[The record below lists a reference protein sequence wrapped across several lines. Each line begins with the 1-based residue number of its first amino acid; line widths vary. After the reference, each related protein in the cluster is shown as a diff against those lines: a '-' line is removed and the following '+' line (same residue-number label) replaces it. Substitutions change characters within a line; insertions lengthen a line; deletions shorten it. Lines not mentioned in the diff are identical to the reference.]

1 MPDIKKLVVDLYKAN
16 GLDDQV
22 ELVDSAF
29 VADIE
34 KEYKGDYKKLVVD
47 LYKANG
53 LDDQIE
59 TVDSAFMADLEK
71 EYGLKKKDLS
81 ENRKGIGSNE
91 QSMRPAEY
99 MDDGAPSTT
108 PEKTKPI
115 QKSFGSN
122 YASSLES
129 LTGETPKVELGKVP
143 EINFGYKKPAAVIA
157 RENRE
162 AVSAEVDSYMPTLDS
177 MIETAEKEVNTLENK
192 YASELKAVES
202 SMLYASGPASAARMG
217 MNARSRP
224 DDLRKADAKLNRL
237 QITKEMLVF
246 AKEYASMDKTSE
258 GSKSFMGRFFSSI
271 KNADWLNVVSVG
283 VKEMSSDLEL
293 IEVARKAGKEGVES
307 LTPDEEGL
315 LVAYSI
321 LNNTKSLEDRSVAD
335 MAGEGLVQSIP
346 FLVQIATSGGVAAA
360 TKAGVS
366 KIGKQIVAKY
376 GRNKAL
382 QLVTN
387 AGVKVA
393 EYTAAGATRSLYG
406 PTVVTAIMDRK
417 ASNIKVE
424 ATTGEDG
431 AMKVSSVKEGE
442 GWGESIVKGTASNAL
457 EFVFEG
463 AGGPVSKAIS
473 KISSPITGRI
483 TTMVNPLKQAL
494 SKTKLGGWMQSV
506 SLDNNIIKRVKNNL
520 AYTDFVSENITEILT
535 SYSQAAVT
543 GDKPILDAV
552 GRKDL
557 QVILLSTTAMSGG
570 FHVLNGTANAFS
582 KVVKRPEIDA
592 ELAARIDAALDND
605 NVEEVA
611 SEIDNIISTS
621 TSSKAE
627 AKSALEYAIGKV
639 ADESMKQVADIDKG
653 LKGEQGETVKS
664 VMVENADALTA
675 AGEILD
681 YDSATVSDMRE
692 LDKEMDSMDEGVAK
706 ELKPISEKIAVLEE
720 QKQVLYD
727 NPPQGAALQQVAD
740 EEIAI
745 DAQLRDLYTEKN
757 EQRKEILDKV
767 EVKPESAK
775 QNEDVVEN
783 PALNDVESTKVA
795 LDKLDDNSKEKL
807 TALNVLD
814 NYDLVDTEI
823 PDGIVDE
830 MFWQEKLVEKAL
842 RDNGISFNKNGSKTS
857 GSQYYTIE
865 TKDGELFK
873 LRVSDHKMKY
883 DADGNVV
890 YDENTTPN
898 DILERLR
905 DAVPDGEL
913 LKNTSIADE
922 YHKQLSYKNKTNPE
936 LVQAVEELLSNKK
949 APDESTKSEDKIGEV
964 INEGEVKAEEEVTPD
979 VTETATVSD
988 TVTEPVEDV
997 SPANPKSDRAM
1008 AMEVGEKGDM
1018 SISEDISKLR
1028 DKAKASTTKEAH
1040 KKVREDLLAFVK
1052 ANRGRLS
1059 KVAGRSIP
1067 VIVRRIAKATPRN
1080 IESTIDFVEKLM
1092 NNQELATKVSD
1103 ISDRIAKIK
1112 GSSMGAYVNVVAGL
1126 KDLSLRG
1133 RATAKK
1139 ISLFVNSIKLED
1151 IDSEELIND
1160 LDELTKGLSKKVPDI
1175 SMVEPFMQKWQK
1187 TIDDALFQK
1196 LTNEPTTKENVDALT
1211 NRVKETETMLSEM
1224 VDKLNRGDA
1233 VSIEE
1238 IKKLKHRI
1246 ASLNAAVTSMMERG
1260 DVMVRDGQ
1268 LEAINTSLETLNK
1281 ALLNDIASLSVEG
1294 LNAIK
1299 KAENE
1304 HKVMMLAQVNGKL
1317 PSAIKA
1323 ALEMGDTKLAEILTD
1338 LKRVIAMSKG
1348 DADFVNRLGL
1358 ADIDVIDASID
1369 QIMENGFV
1377 PTVLGTS
1384 YENTKR
1390 AFVEHRIATKLAG
1403 QTNIL
1408 ARLSKI
1414 IGGDVTVENIRK
1426 HLETTQNSNIDDM
1439 LNLVE
1444 ESSPFW
1450 TETTNEITTA
1460 INKSKAKA
1468 EQKLANLKNM
1478 ASKLV
1483 MGKMGKEGK
1492 RKSFANWWATWISS
1506 PSTIPDAARKPFI
1519 KAGIVLASQ
1528 RFYNLVN
1535 SKPLVRQEAEGR
1547 YLLIKPT
1554 GEPVKDDADV
1564 PMVFTSAEEA
1574 VAYHHANKATM
1585 YGEDV
1590 MDMFYLLN
1598 FGKNKDRAAEAR
1610 LMSNPKDNKRE
1621 IELFQEAY
1629 NELTNNKSKRV
1640 VIAND
1645 ADVAKFLSGVELE
1658 AYNAIRATYED
1669 PELQQMI
1676 VYAGAIEGV
1685 PVVIDGNAYIPM
1697 NVKSGD
1703 KITDTSDLLD
1713 EAFKRVDDKKAIP
1726 KALGNIYGK
1735 KANVIEYID
1744 FDAFR
1749 ATYRYVNQV
1758 ATSYYVVP
1766 QVRATLQALTNLKK
1780 QTTGDMS
1787 NFLAATQKDLVLG
1800 VQNEYNKAK
1809 IYDVLG
1815 PTIGKIARA
1824 LLTARSMTL
1833 MSSPIRKYIDLNTQ
1847 YIASMA
1853 FDGSYKPQTDRNRAQ
1868 WDQFFTFDENM
1879 GESGYEAFLDEAQR
1893 YSMESGGDKFVTKA
1907 WLEKVASDRLRAADD
1922 KNRRIFWVSKF
1933 LSEYKRQ
1940 AGEDFNVEE
1949 YNNPD
1954 GIYRGQMNE
1963 SEAFRQAK
1971 AIANQTISQTMRPA
1985 NMFEDKKFLGKLVYG
2000 KDSWGRQGW
2009 ATKWFMPMS
2018 AYAVTSAGAFAKESK
2033 NMLTGMNGGRAK
2045 AGRRLAGVV
2054 ARDAL
2059 YTLEFGIYSN
2069 LLALAVAG
2077 ARDGFDDDDESN
2089 TKEMFD
2095 KIIEQYTLRGLT
2107 TNALGATLSLMLGG
2121 YANLGRSVA
2130 GMFVSYVPRKT
2141 IEAVKFSDPVEAKQW
2156 QKEWDAMVKIAN
2168 LKQSMPMLDLRGDKI
2183 NLDVLFGLAMPMVG
2197 GAIDNVY
2204 GNTADAV
2211 TNLAAVATGETE
2223 GNAEQKA
2230 IATSLIAIN
2239 SALSLASVIYPGQN
2253 DLNKALKEYTK
2264 QITVKDGSIGANQFM
2279 DAISLA
2285 ESIKA
2290 NYNKK
2295 ALVDKEEANSFLRD
2309 EKAGD
2314 VTYGELMLYLD
2325 DNRPNVTLVQAVY
2338 RAATDEKAPFSM
2350 QERREMLKSV
2360 EAEAQNY
2367 VESLKG
2373 YKNYEPSEK
2382 VQDYFD
2388 GPVSDYFMAK
2398 EEKKAEAFDA
2408 VMDSIYKLLEQ
2419 RKKNRTE
2426 N

>member
-1 MPDIKKLVVDLYKAN
+1 MPIRSFKVGDNILDIPDTKVDAFLAEIPDAIEVKSFTVGSDTLDIPIDKLDAFLSEVPTAKP
-16 GLDDQV
+16 
-22 ELVDSAF
+22 LV
-29 VADIE
+29 
-34 KEYKGDYKKLVVD
+34 
-47 LYKANG
+47 
-53 LDDQIE
+53 
-59 TVDSAFMADLEK
+59 
-71 EYGLKKKDLS
+71 LKKKDLS
-81 ENRKGIGSNE
+81 ENRKGIGSSE

-115 QKSFGSN
+115 QKSFGSS

-162 AVSAEVDSYMPTLDS
+162 AVSDEVDSYMPTLEKTISD
-177 MIETAEKEVNTLENK
+177 AAKEVTDLEQK
-192 YASELKAVES
+192 YAKELREIDQALS
-202 SMLYASGPASAARMG
+202 SAQIPVAGAMG
-217 MNARSRP
+217 EIRKSSRP
-224 DDLRKADAKLNRL
+224 KELQAADAKLKRL
-237 QITKEMLVF
+237 WVAKDMLIA
-246 AKEYASMDKTSE
+246 AKEYAKIDRTAE

-271 KNADWLNVVSVG
+271 KNSDWLNVISAGGKQLDFDAEV
-283 VKEMSSDLEL
+283 
-293 IEVARKAGKEGVES
+293 IEVARKAEKEGVKS

-315 LVAYSI
+315 LVAYSV

-346 FLVQIATSGGVAAA
+346 FLVQFATSGGVGAA
-360 TKAGVS
+360 TKAGVA

-387 AGVKVA
+387 AGVKIA
-393 EYTAAGATRSLYG
+393 EYTAAGTTRSLYG

-417 ASNIKVE
+417 ASNVQVE

-431 AMKVSSVKEGE
+431 TMKVSSVKEGE

-463 AGGPVSKAIS
+463 VGGPIS
-473 KISSPITGRI
+473 KGISKVTAPVTGKI

-506 SLDNNIIKRVKNNL
+506 SLDNNIVKRLKNNIGYSDL
-520 AYTDFVSENITEILT
+520 VGENMEEILT

-557 QVILLSTTAMSGG
+557 QVILLSTAAMSGG

-582 KVVKRPEIDA
+582 KVVKRPEIDE
-592 ELAARIDAALDND
+592 ELAVRIDAALDND
-605 NVEEVA
+605 NIEEVA

-653 LKGEQGETVKS
+653 LKGEQGETVKA
-664 VMVENADALTA
+664 VMVEDSAALTA

-692 LDKEMDSMDEGVAK
+692 LDKEMDSMDDGVAK
-706 ELKPISEKIAVLEE
+706 ELKPITDKIAVLEE

-745 DAQLRDLYTEKN
+745 DAQLRDLYTQKN
-757 EQRKEILDKV
+757 DKRKEILSSVEVSNKPKV
-767 EVKPESAK
+767 EEEPTNAVQVESAEEGVLRQEGPEVGLREVGEGNQGEEVAREGEVNAEEEEVAAVK
-775 QNEDVVEN
+775 EVN
-783 PALNDVESTKVA
+783 PALKDVESTAKA
-795 LDKLDDNSKEKL
+795 KLSDNELQNIVGRDVFNAVLRTEDQLGVGVVDRDRMIETAKRIQQADGKEKL
-807 TALNVLD
+807 LPAHIFEALLYETGFPD
-814 NYDLVDTEI
+814 NWTDLRSAI
-823 PDGIVDE
+823 KKGGIEVNSE
-830 MFWQEKLVEKAL
+830 AIQRQVEVGVKLP
-842 RDNGISFNKNGSKTS
+842 S
-857 GSQYYTIE
+857 
-865 TKDGELFK
+865 
-873 LRVSDHKMKY
+873 
-883 DADGNVV
+883 
-890 YDENTTPN
+890 
-898 DILERLR
+898 DILQEFKKSER
-905 DAVPDGEL
+905 
-913 LKNTSIADE
+913 
-922 YHKQLSYKNKTNPE
+922 YKNANAE
-936 LVQAVEELLSNKK
+936 LVNAVEELLSDKK
-949 APDESTKSEDKIGEV
+949 AP
-964 INEGEVKAEEEVTPD
+964 A

-988 TVTEPVEDV
+988 TATEPVTEV
-997 SPANPKSDRAM
+997 APAKPTSERAM
-1008 AMEVGEKGDM
+1008 AMEVGEKGEM

-1112 GSSMGAYVNVVAGL
+1112 GSGMGAYVNVVAGL

-1196 LTNEPTTKENVDALT
+1196 LTNEPTTKENVEALT
-1211 NRVKETETMLSEM
+1211 NRVNETETMLSEM

-1260 DVMVRDGQ
+1260 DVMVGEAG

-1304 HKVMMLAQVNGKL
+1304 HKVMMLVQVNGKL
-1317 PSAIKA
+1317 PSAIKVA
-1323 ALEMGDTKLAEILTD
+1323 SEMGDTKLAEILTD

-1358 ADIDVIDASID
+1358 SDIDIIDASID

-1390 AFVEHRIATKLAG
+1390 AFIEHRIYTKLAG

-1414 IGGDVTVENIRK
+1414 IGGDVSVENIRK

-1460 INKSKAKA
+1460 INKSKAKS

-1483 MGKMGKEGK
+1483 MGKLGKEGK
-1492 RKSFANWWATWISS
+1492 SKSFGNWWATWISS

-1564 PMVFTSAEEA
+1564 PMVFTSAEQA

-1598 FGKNKDRAAEAR
+1598 FGKNKDRATEAR

-1629 NELTNNKSKRV
+1629 KELTNDQSKRV
-1640 VIAND
+1640 VVAND
-1645 ADVAKFLSGVELE
+1645 ADVAKFLSGVEME

-1749 ATYRYVNQV
+1749 VTYRYVNQV

-1780 QTTGDMS
+1780 QTAGDMS

-1940 AGEDFNVEE
+1940 SGEDFNVEE

-2045 AGRRLAGVV
+2045 AGRRLAGVI

-2223 GNAEQKA
+2223 GNVEQKA
-2230 IATSLIAIN
+2230 IATSIIAIN

-2264 QITVKDGSIGANQFM
+2264 QVTVKDGSIGANQFM

-2285 ESIKA
+2285 ESIKDS
-2290 NYNKK
+2290 YNKK

-2350 QERREMLKSV
+2350 QERREMLKAV

-2367 VESLKG
+2367 VESLKS
-2373 YKNYEPSEK
+2373 YRSYEPSEK

-2388 GPVSDYFMAK
+2388 GQVSDYFMAK

-2419 RKKNRTE
+2419 RKNKEQE